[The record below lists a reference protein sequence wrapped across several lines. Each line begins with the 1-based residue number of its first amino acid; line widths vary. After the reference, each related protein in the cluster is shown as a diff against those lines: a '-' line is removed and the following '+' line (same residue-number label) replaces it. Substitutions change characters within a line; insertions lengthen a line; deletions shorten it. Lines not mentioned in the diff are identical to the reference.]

1 MRMRVSRR
9 PSNAAVIAATTV
21 AAAVMTTGAAFAAP
35 GPAGPAV
42 VAPPAAPAAAYPN
55 PVLDVEKASA
65 KDYRNFVQ
73 SLRLRA
79 TNGQVFK
86 DKMYRTNP
94 QATDLFPVRLTT
106 ARASVDLVVRS
117 GDLYTVGWYTES
129 DNTFHSLKDG
139 NTNPVYAP
147 KPNTTQ
153 DRLDYDGNYGTLEG
167 RAPGKATR
175 LTVALG
181 KESTKQG
188 VINLA
193 TTPAKGGE
201 AAKALLVLVQEI
213 NEAARFTKIDT
224 LVTAGWVNGSVA
236 QRDLLVDLENDWD
249 PFSTWAVKKLKNQPV
264 EPHAVGGKKI
274 ATLDAAQEYLAVVK
288 QQ

>member
-1 MRMRVSRR
+1 MDVPRHAGLEHLARYAGGHVRVHQLT
-9 PSNAAVIAATTV
+9 PS
-21 AAAVMTTGAAFAAP
+21 P
-35 GPAGPAV
+35 
-42 VAPPAAPAAAYPN
+42 
-55 PVLDVEKASA
+55 ASA
-65 KDYRNFVQ
+65 ESPPEFVPPGVQ
-73 SLRLRA
+73 HAHACVASSFDRR
-79 TNGQVFK
+79 
-86 DKMYRTNP
+86 RHRR
-94 QATDLFPVRLTT
+94 PVRLTT

-139 NTNPVYAP
+139 KTNPVYAP

-188 VINLA
+188 V
-193 TTPAKGGE
+193 
-201 AAKALLVLVQEI
+201 
-213 NEAARFTKIDT
+213 
-224 LVTAGWVNGSVA
+224 
-236 QRDLLVDLENDWD
+236 
-249 PFSTWAVKKLKNQPV
+249 KLKNQPM
-264 EPHAVGGKKI
+264 EPHAVDGKKI